1 MHLST
6 VKMPNDLGR
15 DKPSASLSILIVK
28 SIFLTYLRCFCITFS
43 TTVRKS

>member
-6 VKMPNDLGR
+6 VKMPNDLVR

-28 SIFLTYLRCFCITFS
+28 SIFLTHLRYFCITFS
-43 TTVRKS
+43 ATVS